1 VLLSDYLQMEFQ
13 TADQTTADKHPGKIN
28 FKSHIKL
35 RRTLRPEGESK
46 MENENRPHAGCRQ
59 NQRPMGFLKQWF

>member
-1 VLLSDYLQMEFQ
+1 MEFQ

-35 RRTLRPEGESK
+35 RRTLRDAGESK
-46 MENENRPHAGCRQ
+46 KGE
-59 NQRPMGFLKQWF
+59 